1 MSRAVRFDY
10 AAFQA
15 EQGEPLEALKILHQL
30 VGENSDDLSAWQ
42 AGGQIAL
49 SSPDFIEFACDWT
62 GEAVKHFPE
71 NLSLLR
77 QRAEALLCSGNAMEA
92 LPLWQKLSSAQNP
105 LSLAPLVICEVV
117 NDMTGRT
124 LPSAEEP
131 AVSQEFLKW
140 YRRLLGAENTKLIHE
155 LNGRLKS
162 LERILPSAA
171 TILEAAVLDAKET
184 PVA

>member
-1 MSRAVRFDY
+1 MSRAIRFDY

-30 VGENSDDLSAWQ
+30 VGENSDHLSAWQ

-62 GEAVKHFPE
+62 GESVKHFPE

-77 QRAEALLCSGNAMEA
+77 QRAEALLCSGNAIEA
-92 LPLWQKLSSAQNP
+92 LPLWQKLSSDP
-105 LSLAPLVICEVV
+105 FSLAALVICEVV
-117 NDMTGRT
+117 NDTTGRT

-131 AVSQEFLKW
+131 AVSQGFLKW
-140 YRRLLGAENTKLIHE
+140 YRRLLGAANTKLVHA

-162 LERILPSAA
+162 LKRILPSAA